1 MVRITMMMK
10 MTAVIPRSSII
21 PKSNTTVRTI
31 IVKMVAPAIRSVDF
45 KRMYRQLLT
54 RFKIL

>member
-21 PKSNTTVRTI
+21 PKSKTSVRTI
-31 IVKMVAPAIRSVDF
+31 IVKMVAPAI
-45 KRMYRQLLT
+45 KT
-54 RFKIL
+54 

>member
-21 PKSNTTVRTI
+21 PKSNTIVRTI
-31 IVKMVAPAIRSVDF
+31 IVKMVAPAIRSFDF
-45 KRMYRQLLT
+45 KR
-54 RFKIL
+54 